1 MRWFGEMEL
10 SDWRSDPGQTSRLEG
25 TEIYVEVCQM
35 SGTFC
40 KLSIV
45 LSAVFDVQ
53 VVDARVKLWMF
64 DMRCYTGILR
74 IQWQV
79 LGQSLTFDH
88 AVGSPELKTFAELKH
103 VKIVLYNIS
112 STKND
117 LFTRKFLS
125 QGSKKAASCIESSCR
140 TLSLRFKKSWNGDRR
155 ACIRSLVRQLDNPT
169 AR

>member
-1 MRWFGEMEL
+1 MEL

-79 LGQSLTFDH
+79 LGQSSTFDH
-88 AVGSPELKTFAELKH
+88 AVGNPEL
-103 VKIVLYNIS
+103 
-112 STKND
+112 
-117 LFTRKFLS
+117 
-125 QGSKKAASCIESSCR
+125 
-140 TLSLRFKKSWNGDRR
+140 
-155 ACIRSLVRQLDNPT
+155 
-169 AR
+169 